1 MKNTFLSILSV
12 VMLLV
17 IIASCGQHNKK
28 ANLQTK
34 QDSIAYVI
42 GANIGSNLKKN
53 MDSDSLKF
61 KPEVLMQGFKDALD
75 GLDSTVLTEKEKQN
89 VMMGFQKEM
98 QKKQM
103 EKMEAAAGPNKTE
116 GKKFLDENK
125 KQSGVIE
132 TSSGLQY
139 KVIKEG
145 KGKTPTATDQV
156 TVNYEGKL
164 LSGKIFDS
172 SYDRK
177 KPETFGVTGV
187 IKGWT
192 EALQLMK
199 EGGIYELYVKSDLA
213 YGDQGNQQIPGGSTL
228 IFKVELVKIEAPAA
242 DGQKKTDDKPV
253 KKHTK

>member
-1 MKNTFLSILSV
+1 MKNTFLSIVAV
-12 VMLLV
+12 VMLLA
-17 IIASCGQHNKK
+17 IITSCGPSNKK

-42 GANIGSNLKKN
+42 GANIGANLKKN

-61 KPEVLMQGFKDALD
+61 SPEVLMQGFKDALD
-75 GLDSTVLTEKEKQN
+75 GVDSSVVTEKEKQMI
-89 VMMGFQKEM
+89 MMNFQKEM
-98 QKKQM
+98 QQKQM
-103 EKMEAAAGPNKTE
+103 EKMAAAATPNKE
-116 GKKFLDENK
+116 AGNKFLAENK
-125 KQSGVIE
+125 KQAGVIE
-132 TSSGLQY
+132 TASGLQY

-164 LSGKIFDS
+164 LDGKIFDS

-177 KPETFGVTGV
+177 KPETFGVGGV

-192 EALQLMK
+192 EGLLLMK

-213 YGDQGNQQIPGGSTL
+213 YGDQGNQSIPGGSTL
-228 IFKVELVKIEAPAA
+228 IFKVELIKVLAPAA
-242 DGQKKTDDKPV
+242 DQKQPK
-253 KKHTK
+253 